1 MKKIGLHTSTA
12 FIIGNMIGSGIFL
25 LPSTLAALGGI
36 SFVGWAC
43 STVGAFLIVLLFR
56 GLSSHFPNTVGGPYA
71 YTRTVLGEFFGFLV
85 GWGYWISVWC
95 TNAAIAVAFVGYLSV
110 FIPQIADNEILSI
123 AFGVGALWVFSF
135 LNFRD
140 IVFVGRIQKLT
151 TVLKILPLLLIGF
164 VGLFYVD
171 WSLLDFENLSG
182 ETDFKA
188 ISQATTLTLFAYLGI
203 ESASIT
209 SHKIEKSEANVGRS
223 GLIGFLLTAFIYILC
238 SVVIFGLVNSAK
250 LSQSTAPFAD
260 ASATFLGGYAEQFVA
275 LVALIATLGALNGWI
290 LIQGQ
295 IAYAL
300 AKDGLFPAFFKK
312 RNTAEVPYLGIVVS
326 SLLATF
332 LLIAKFSGSLVDVF
346 SFMMNLSTLS
356 ALTPYFLSAVSLFIF
371 IRRGKQ
377 PSKGMQI
384 VSVLSGLF
392 CLWMIYGVGIETI
405 SLGVVLLLIGIFMF
419 LLKMIYEKNSR
430 R

>member
-1 MKKIGLHTSTA
+1 
-12 FIIGNMIGSGIFL
+12 MIGSGIFL

-312 RNTAEVPYLGIVVS
+312 RNAAEVPYLGIVVS

-371 IRRGKQ
+371 IRRRKQ

-384 VSVLSGLF
+384 VAVLSGLF
-392 CLWMIYGVGIETI
+392 CLWMIYGVGIETV

-419 LLKMIYEKNSR
+419 LIKMIYEKNSR

>member
-1 MKKIGLHTSTA
+1 
-12 FIIGNMIGSGIFL
+12 MIGSGIFL

-384 VSVLSGLF
+384 VAVLSGLF
-392 CLWMIYGVGIETI
+392 CLWMIYGVGIETV

-419 LLKMIYEKNSR
+419 LLKTIYEKNSR

>member
-384 VSVLSGLF
+384 VAVLSGLF
-392 CLWMIYGVGIETI
+392 CLWMIYGVGIETV

>member
-1 MKKIGLHTSTA
+1 
-12 FIIGNMIGSGIFL
+12 MIGSGIFL

-384 VSVLSGLF
+384 VAVLSGLF

>member
-1 MKKIGLHTSTA
+1 
-12 FIIGNMIGSGIFL
+12 MIGSGIFL

-384 VSVLSGLF
+384 VAILSGLF
-392 CLWMIYGVGIETI
+392 CLWMIYGVGIETV

>member
-384 VSVLSGLF
+384 VAILSGLF
-392 CLWMIYGVGIETI
+392 CLWMIYGVGIETV

>member
-1 MKKIGLHTSTA
+1 
-12 FIIGNMIGSGIFL
+12 MIGSGIFL

-123 AFGVGALWVFSF
+123 AFGVGALWLFSF

-171 WSLLDFENLSG
+171 WYLLDFENLSG
-182 ETDFKA
+182 ESDFKA

-377 PSKGMQI
+377 PSEGMQI
-384 VSVLSGLF
+384 VAILSGLF
-392 CLWMIYGVGIETI
+392 CLWMIYGVGIETV
-405 SLGVVLLLIGIFMF
+405 SLGVVLLLIGIFVF
-419 LLKMIYEKNSR
+419 LIKMIYEKNSR

>member
-1 MKKIGLHTSTA
+1 
-12 FIIGNMIGSGIFL
+12 MIGSGIFL

-123 AFGVGALWVFSF
+123 AFGVGALWLFSF

-171 WSLLDFENLSG
+171 WYLLDFENLSG
-182 ETDFKA
+182 ESDFKA

-312 RNTAEVPYLGIVVS
+312 RNTSEVPYLGIVVS

-371 IRRGKQ
+371 IRRRKQ

-384 VSVLSGLF
+384 VAVLSGLF
-392 CLWMIYGVGIETI
+392 CLWMIYGVGIETV

-419 LLKMIYEKNSR
+419 LIKMIYEKNSR

>member
-1 MKKIGLHTSTA
+1 
-12 FIIGNMIGSGIFL
+12 MIGSGIFL

-371 IRRGKQ
+371 IRLGKQ

-384 VSVLSGLF
+384 VAVLSGLF
-392 CLWMIYGVGIETI
+392 CLWMIYGVGIETV

>member
-1 MKKIGLHTSTA
+1 
-12 FIIGNMIGSGIFL
+12 MIGSGIFL

-71 YTRTVLGEFFGFLV
+71 YTRNVLGEFFGFLV

-110 FIPQIADNEILSI
+110 FIPQITDNEILSI
-123 AFGVGALWVFSF
+123 AFGVGALWLFSF

-164 VGLFYVD
+164 VGLFYVN

-260 ASATFLGGYAEQFVA
+260 ASAAFLGGYAEQFVA

-384 VSVLSGLF
+384 VAILSGLF
-392 CLWMIYGVGIETI
+392 CLWMIYGVGIETV

-419 LLKMIYEKNSR
+419 LLKTIYEKNSR

>member
-1 MKKIGLHTSTA
+1 M
-12 FIIGNMIGSGIFL
+12 
-25 LPSTLAALGGI
+25 
-36 SFVGWAC
+36 
-43 STVGAFLIVLLFR
+43 
-56 GLSSHFPNTVGGPYA
+56 
-71 YTRTVLGEFFGFLV
+71 
-85 GWGYWISVWC
+85 
-95 TNAAIAVAFVGYLSV
+95 
-110 FIPQIADNEILSI
+110 
-123 AFGVGALWVFSF
+123 
-135 LNFRD
+135 
-140 IVFVGRIQKLT
+140 
-151 TVLKILPLLLIGF
+151 
-164 VGLFYVD
+164 
-171 WSLLDFENLSG
+171 
-182 ETDFKA
+182 
-188 ISQATTLTLFAYLGI
+188 
-203 ESASIT
+203 
-209 SHKIEKSEANVGRS
+209 
-223 GLIGFLLTAFIYILC
+223 
-238 SVVIFGLVNSAK
+238 NSAK

-384 VSVLSGLF
+384 VAVLSGLF
-392 CLWMIYGVGIETI
+392 CLWMIYGVGIETV

>member
-1 MKKIGLHTSTA
+1 
-12 FIIGNMIGSGIFL
+12 MIGSGIFL

-260 ASATFLGGYAEQFVA
+260 ASAAFLGGYAEQFVA

-384 VSVLSGLF
+384 VAVLSGLF
-392 CLWMIYGVGIETI
+392 CLWMIYGVGIETV

>member
-1 MKKIGLHTSTA
+1 
-12 FIIGNMIGSGIFL
+12 MIGSGIFL

-123 AFGVGALWVFSF
+123 AFGVGALWLFSF

-164 VGLFYVD
+164 VGLFYVN

-384 VSVLSGLF
+384 VAVLSGLF
-392 CLWMIYGVGIETI
+392 CLWMIYGVGIETV

-419 LLKMIYEKNSR
+419 LLKTIYEKNSR

>member
-1 MKKIGLHTSTA
+1 
-12 FIIGNMIGSGIFL
+12 MIGSGIFL

-260 ASATFLGGYAEQFVA
+260 ASAAFLGGYAEQFVA

-290 LIQGQ
+290 LQSI
-295 IAYAL
+295 
-300 AKDGLFPAFFKK
+300 KK
-312 RNTAEVPYLGIVVS
+312 
-326 SLLATF
+326 
-332 LLIAKFSGSLVDVF
+332 
-346 SFMMNLSTLS
+346 
-356 ALTPYFLSAVSLFIF
+356 
-371 IRRGKQ
+371 
-377 PSKGMQI
+377 
-384 VSVLSGLF
+384 
-392 CLWMIYGVGIETI
+392 
-405 SLGVVLLLIGIFMF
+405 
-419 LLKMIYEKNSR
+419 
-430 R
+430 

>member
-1 MKKIGLHTSTA
+1 
-12 FIIGNMIGSGIFL
+12 MIGSGIFL

-164 VGLFYVD
+164 VGLFYVN

-384 VSVLSGLF
+384 VAVLSGLF
-392 CLWMIYGVGIETI
+392 CLWMIYGVGIETV

>member
-1 MKKIGLHTSTA
+1 
-12 FIIGNMIGSGIFL
+12 MIGSGIFL

-110 FIPQIADNEILSI
+110 FIPQITDNEILSI
-123 AFGVGALWVFSF
+123 AFGVGALWLFSF

-164 VGLFYVD
+164 VGLFYVN

-384 VSVLSGLF
+384 VAVLSGLF
-392 CLWMIYGVGIETI
+392 CLWMIYGVGIETV

>member
-1 MKKIGLHTSTA
+1 
-12 FIIGNMIGSGIFL
+12 MIGSGIFL

-110 FIPQIADNEILSI
+110 FIPHIADNEILSI

-171 WSLLDFENLSG
+171 WSLLNFENLSG

-238 SVVIFGLVNSAK
+238 SVVIFGLVNSVK

-377 PSKGMQI
+377 PSKGMEI
-384 VSVLSGLF
+384 VAVLSGLF
-392 CLWMIYGVGIETI
+392 CLWMIYGVGIETV
-405 SLGVVLLLIGIFMF
+405 SLGVVLILIGIFMF

>member
-1 MKKIGLHTSTA
+1 
-12 FIIGNMIGSGIFL
+12 MIGSGIFL

-238 SVVIFGLVNSAK
+238 SVVIFGLVNSVK

-384 VSVLSGLF
+384 VAVLSGLF
-392 CLWMIYGVGIETI
+392 CLWMIYGVGIETV

>member
-1 MKKIGLHTSTA
+1 
-12 FIIGNMIGSGIFL
+12 MIGSGIFL

-260 ASATFLGGYAEQFVA
+260 ASAAFLGGYAEQFVA

-384 VSVLSGLF
+384 VAILSGLF
-392 CLWMIYGVGIETI
+392 CLWMIYGVGIETV

>member
-1 MKKIGLHTSTA
+1 
-12 FIIGNMIGSGIFL
+12 MIGSGIFL

-123 AFGVGALWVFSF
+123 AFGVGALWLFSF

-384 VSVLSGLF
+384 VAILSGLF
-392 CLWMIYGVGIETI
+392 CLWMIYGVGIETV

>member
-1 MKKIGLHTSTA
+1 
-12 FIIGNMIGSGIFL
+12 MIGSGIFL

-123 AFGVGALWVFSF
+123 AFGVGALWLFSF

-384 VSVLSGLF
+384 VAVLSGLF
-392 CLWMIYGVGIETI
+392 CLWMIYGVGIETV

>member
-1 MKKIGLHTSTA
+1 
-12 FIIGNMIGSGIFL
+12 MIGSGIFL

-164 VGLFYVD
+164 VGLFYVN

-384 VSVLSGLF
+384 VAVLSGLF
-392 CLWMIYGVGIETI
+392 CLWMIYGVGIETV

-419 LLKMIYEKNSR
+419 LLKTIYEKNSR

>member
-1 MKKIGLHTSTA
+1 LKKIDLHTSTA

-110 FIPQIADNEILSI
+110 FIPQIAENEIFSI
-123 AFGVGALWVFSF
+123 AFGVGALWLFSF

-384 VSVLSGLF
+384 VAVLSGLF
-392 CLWMIYGVGIETI
+392 CLWMIYGVGIETV

>member
-12 FIIGNMIGSGIFL
+12 FIVGNMIGSGIFL

-43 STVGAFLIVLLFR
+43 STVGAFLFVLLFR

-95 TNAAIAVAFVGYLSV
+95 TNAAIAVAFVGYLAV
-110 FIPQIADNEILSI
+110 FIPQINHNEILSI
-123 AFGVGALWVFSF
+123 AFGVGALWLFSF

-209 SHKIEKSEANVGRS
+209 SHKIKKSEANVGRS

-238 SVVIFGLVNSAK
+238 SVVIFGLVSTAK
-250 LSQSTAPFAD
+250 LSRSTAPFSD
-260 ASATFLGGYAEQFVA
+260 ASAAFLGSYAEQFVA

-295 IAYAL
+295 IAFAL

-312 RNTAEVPYLGIVVS
+312 RNQAEVPYIGIVVS

-371 IRRGKQ
+371 IRRGKNA
-377 PSKGMQI
+377 SKGMQI
-384 VSVLSGLF
+384 VAVLSGLF
-392 CLWMIYGVGIETI
+392 CLWMIYGVGIETV
-405 SLGVVLLLIGIFMF
+405 SLGVVLLLIGIFMY
-419 LLKMIYEKNSR
+419 LLKTIYEKNSR

>member
-1 MKKIGLHTSTA
+1 
-12 FIIGNMIGSGIFL
+12 MIGSGIFL

-164 VGLFYVD
+164 VGLFYVN

-260 ASATFLGGYAEQFVA
+260 ASAAFLGGYAEQFVA

-384 VSVLSGLF
+384 VAVLSGLF
-392 CLWMIYGVGIETI
+392 CLWMIYGVGIETV

>member
-1 MKKIGLHTSTA
+1 
-12 FIIGNMIGSGIFL
+12 MIGSGIFL

-110 FIPQIADNEILSI
+110 FIPQIAENEIFSI
-123 AFGVGALWVFSF
+123 AFGVGALWLFSF

-384 VSVLSGLF
+384 VAVLSGLF
-392 CLWMIYGVGIETI
+392 CLWMIYGVGIETV

>member
-1 MKKIGLHTSTA
+1 
-12 FIIGNMIGSGIFL
+12 MIGSGIFL

-123 AFGVGALWVFSF
+123 AFGVGALWLFSF

-312 RNTAEVPYLGIVVS
+312 RNTSEVPYLGIVVS

-384 VSVLSGLF
+384 VAILSCLF
-392 CLWMIYGVGIETI
+392 CLWMIYGVGIETV

-419 LLKMIYEKNSR
+419 LIKMIYEKNSR

>member
-1 MKKIGLHTSTA
+1 
-12 FIIGNMIGSGIFL
+12 MIGSGIFL

-43 STVGAFLIVLLFR
+43 STVGAFLIVLLFQ

-71 YTRTVLGEFFGFLV
+71 YTRNVLGEFFGFLV

-123 AFGVGALWVFSF
+123 AFGVGALWLFSF

-260 ASATFLGGYAEQFVA
+260 ASAAFLGGYAEQFVA

-312 RNTAEVPYLGIVVS
+312 RNTSEVPYLGIVVS

-384 VSVLSGLF
+384 VAILSGLF
-392 CLWMIYGVGIETI
+392 CLWMIYGVGIETV

-419 LLKMIYEKNSR
+419 LLKTIYEKNSR

>member
-1 MKKIGLHTSTA
+1 
-12 FIIGNMIGSGIFL
+12 MIGSGIFL

-71 YTRTVLGEFFGFLV
+71 YTRNVLGEFFGFLV

-123 AFGVGALWVFSF
+123 AFGVGALWLFSF

-384 VSVLSGLF
+384 VAVLSGLF
-392 CLWMIYGVGIETI
+392 CLWMIYGVGIETV

>member
-1 MKKIGLHTSTA
+1 
-12 FIIGNMIGSGIFL
+12 MIGSGIFL

-110 FIPQIADNEILSI
+110 FIPQITDNEILSI

-384 VSVLSGLF
+384 VAVLSGLF
-392 CLWMIYGVGIETI
+392 CLWMIYGVGIETV

>member
-1 MKKIGLHTSTA
+1 
-12 FIIGNMIGSGIFL
+12 MIGSGIFL

-384 VSVLSGLF
+384 VAVLSGLF
-392 CLWMIYGVGIETI
+392 CLWMIYGVGIETV

>member
-1 MKKIGLHTSTA
+1 
-12 FIIGNMIGSGIFL
+12 MIGSGIFL

-43 STVGAFLIVLLFR
+43 STLGAFLIVLLFR

-110 FIPQIADNEILSI
+110 FIPQISHNEILSI
-123 AFGVGALWVFSF
+123 AFGVGALWLFSF

-171 WSLLDFENLSG
+171 WSLLGFENLSG
-182 ETDFKA
+182 ENDFKA

-223 GLIGFLLTAFIYILC
+223 GLIGFLLTAFVYILC
-238 SVVIFGLVNSAK
+238 SVVIFGLVSTAK
-250 LSQSTAPFAD
+250 LSQSRAPFAD

-275 LVALIATLGALNGWI
+275 LGALIATLGALNGWI

-312 RNTAEVPYLGIVVS
+312 RNNAEVPYLGIVVS

-384 VSVLSGLF
+384 VAVLSGLF
-392 CLWMIYGVGIETI
+392 CLWMIYGVGIETV

-419 LLKMIYEKNSR
+419 LLKTIYEKNSR
-430 R
+430 

>member
-1 MKKIGLHTSTA
+1 
-12 FIIGNMIGSGIFL
+12 MIGSGIFL

-123 AFGVGALWVFSF
+123 AFGVGVLWVFSF

-164 VGLFYVD
+164 VGLFYVN

-384 VSVLSGLF
+384 VAVLSGLF
-392 CLWMIYGVGIETI
+392 CLWMIYGVGIETV

-419 LLKMIYEKNSR
+419 LLKTIYEKNSR

>member
-164 VGLFYVD
+164 VGLFYVN

-384 VSVLSGLF
+384 VAVLSGLF
-392 CLWMIYGVGIETI
+392 CLWMIYGVGIETV